1 MTRPLAL
8 AVTLLAVAP
17 LAAQVPTPPGPSDEQ
32 RILIEA
38 TTVFDEMLNI
48 PGQGIPKAMLEG
60 AEGVAIIPR
69 VVKGG
74 FIVGARYGRGVVVTR
89 DRQGVWHAPIFLSIT
104 GGNIGWQAGVQ
115 STDLVLIYRTQ
126 RSIDSLLAGKLTLG
140 ADAAAAAGP
149 VGRQAAAAT
158 DSTFTS
164 EIYSYSRSRGLFAGV
179 SLDGSVLKI
188 DQPATTVYYR
198 PPGSPA
204 PVVPVEA
211 EQLVGKVVAQVK
223 PPQPAAQPGAQPVAA
238 TATPVV
244 GGRVALDEEAAIRDQ
259 LAEFAPRLYRLLDP
273 AWQSHLSMPAEV
285 FQESGHPSPET
296 LATVAARFDQVAADP
311 RYTQLASRPEFK
323 TVHSLLLHYQQLLSQ
338 TASSLT
344 LPPPP
349 Q

>member
-1 MTRPLAL
+1 MTRPFVLACS
-8 AVTLLAVAP
+8 LLAALP
-17 LAAQVPTPPGPSDEQ
+17 LAAQVPPPPGPSAEQ
-32 RILIEA
+32 RIITDA

-48 PGQGIPKAMLEG
+48 PGQGIPKSMLKD
-60 AEGVAIIPR
+60 AEGVAIIPG
-69 VVKGG
+69 VIKGG
-74 FIVGARYGRGVVVTR
+74 FIVGARHGRGVVVTR

-126 RSIDSLLAGKLTLG
+126 KSIDSLLAGKLTLG

-158 DSTFTS
+158 DSSLSS
-164 EIYSYSRSRGLFAGV
+164 EIYSYSRSKGLFAGV

-188 DQPATTVYYR
+188 DQPATTAYYR
-198 PPGSPA
+198 PAGAAAPIVPA
-204 PVVPVEA
+204 EA
-211 EQLVGKVVAQVK
+211 EQLVNKVVTQVK
-223 PPQPAAQPGAQPVAA
+223 PPTAAAQPGVQPVAG
-238 TATPVV
+238 TTTPVV

-285 FQESGHPSPET
+285 FQETGHPSPEA
-296 LATVAARFDQVAADP
+296 LAAVSARFDQVAADP
-311 RYTQLASRPEFK
+311 SYAQLATRPEFQ
-323 TVHSLLLHYQQLLSQ
+323 TVRGLLRQYQQLLSQ
-338 TASSLT
+338 TSASLT

>member
-1 MTRPLAL
+1 MIRPLAL
-8 AVTLLAVAP
+8 ALTLLAVAP
-17 LAAQVPTPPGPSDEQ
+17 LVAQVPPPPGPTDEQ
-32 RILIEA
+32 RIITEA
-38 TTVFDEMLNI
+38 TTVFEEMLNI

-158 DSTFTS
+158 DSTFGA

-188 DQPATTVYYR
+188 DQPATTAYYR
-198 PPGSPA
+198 PPGVPA
-204 PVVPVEA
+204 PVVPAEA
-211 EQLVGKVVAQVK
+211 EQLVSKVVTQVK
-223 PPQPAAQPGAQPVAA
+223 PPQPQPGSQPTAA

-259 LAEFAPRLYRLLDP
+259 LAEFSPRLYRLLDP

-285 FQESGHPSPET
+285 FQESGHPSPEA
-296 LATVAARFDQVAADP
+296 LAAVAGRFDQVAADP
-311 RYTQLASRPEFK
+311 RYAQLASRPEFK
-323 TVHSLLLHYQQLLSQ
+323 TVHGLLHHYQQLLSQ